1 MNEHKATHGVL
12 ETVVN
17 LDIDGVAERVCAALT
32 AGADPRAVLSE
43 GLSAGMRIVG
53 ERFQSGE
60 YFLTDLVLAG
70 EVMKAGL
77 VPLEPLLTRTDIQ
90 GKGTVVLATVKG
102 DIHDIGKNLVG
113 MMLRAAGF
121 EVIDLGADV
130 APQRIVEAV
139 RQHQV
144 KIVAL
149 SVLLTPMVVS
159 LRAAIEEITKA
170 GLRDQVKIIIGG
182 ACTTPRLAK
191 EMGCDAHGAD
201 AMAAVYLCEN
211 IFKSVSFHH

>member
-1 MNEHKATHGVL
+1 MNAHEAIQGVL
-12 ETVVN
+12 DTVVN
-17 LDIDGVAERVCAALT
+17 LDIDGVAEPVSAALK
-32 AGADPRAVLSE
+32 AGADPRAVLNE

-60 YFLTDLVLAG
+60 YFLTELLLAG

-77 VPLEPLLTRTDIQ
+77 VPLGPLLTNTDIQ

-102 DIHDIGKNLVG
+102 DIHDLGKSLVG
-113 MMLRAAGF
+113 MMLSAAGY
-121 EVIDLGADV
+121 EVIDLGSDV

-139 RQHQV
+139 RKHQA

-149 SVLLTPMVVS
+149 SLLLTPMVVS
-159 LRAAIEEITKA
+159 LRSTIQDITKA

-182 ACTTPRLAK
+182 ACTTPGLAK
-191 EMGCDAHGAD
+191 EMGCDGHGED
-201 AMAAVYLCEN
+201 AMAAVNLCEEY
-211 IFKSVSFHH
+211 I